1 MALEIERNLLVVND
15 GCMNSVARQVRIRD
29 WLIVNDK
36 GHNARVR
43 IAEYAILYFDAQE
56 ILRIMCDADV
66 LDKRDNS

>member
-1 MALEIERNLLVVND
+1 MTA
-15 GCMNSVARQVRIRD
+15 GKNSVVRRVQIRD
-29 WLIVNDK
+29 GLRANSK